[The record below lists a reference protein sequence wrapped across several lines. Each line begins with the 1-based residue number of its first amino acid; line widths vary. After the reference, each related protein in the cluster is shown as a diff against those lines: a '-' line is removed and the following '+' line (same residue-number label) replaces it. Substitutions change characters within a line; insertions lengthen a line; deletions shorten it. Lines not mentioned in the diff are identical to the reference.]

1 MLPVYLD
8 LLGTHIEENI
18 KKKIEPKIDWLKKFN
33 VTEEGIIR
41 ILSTHPSFFHYE
53 LEEDSTFGD
62 KLDWLRSL
70 GASETR
76 LASIL
81 SRGPQIA
88 SYSLEKKLKPVWN
101 VLHEKFGLTL
111 IDIEKSPMLL
121 GVELERIK
129 SIVEWAEV
137 RGIALNS
144 LPIEKRK
151 QIVLSGRTVG
161 MDINLTALTAWA
173 NEDFRFFREVT
184 SEEILSVL
192 GTSGEV
198 YRLMV
203 TKTDKM
209 RARHWQMCVDALE
222 SGLESAIQR

>member
-1 MLPVYLD
+1 VNRNWERIILLGACLFFVDRSFCDTYGEKLNALGVDPKQIELLLAHQQHPSIEGVDHLVKWLREKKVPSNKIAHVLPVYLD

-33 VTEEGIIR
+33 VTEEGILR

-53 LEEDSTFGD
+53 LEEDSTFGE

-121 GVELERIK
+121 GVDLERVK

-144 LPIEKRK
+144 LPIEKR
-151 QIVLSGRTVG
+151 R
-161 MDINLTALTAWA
+161 
-173 NEDFRFFREVT
+173 R
-184 SEEILSVL
+184 
-192 GTSGEV
+192 
-198 YRLMV
+198 
-203 TKTDKM
+203 
-209 RARHWQMCVDALE
+209 
-222 SGLESAIQR
+222 